1 MRLKE
6 EDLLSIEFFSIRPI
20 LLKSNFKYLTLPSA
34 FATYPMGQRL
44 KIEYKI
50 RKFENGKEVERKYVK
65 KPFEGLPLN
74 IIGKASA
81 K

>member
-1 MRLKE
+1 LRLKE
-6 EDLLSIEFFSIRPI
+6 EDLLSIEFFSIRPT

>member
-6 EDLLSIEFFSIRPI
+6 EDLLSIEFFSIRPA

-74 IIGKASA
+74 IIGKVSA

>member
-1 MRLKE
+1 LRLKE
-6 EDLLSIEFFSIRPI
+6 EDLLSTEFFSTRPT
-20 LLKSNFKYLTLPSA
+20 LLKSILKILTLRSA

-50 RKFENGKEVERKYVK
+50 RKFENGKEVDRKYVK
-65 KPFEGLPLN
+65 KPFEGLPL
-74 IIGKASA
+74 IITGKAAS

>member
-6 EDLLSIEFFSIRPI
+6 EDLLSIEFFSIRPA

>member
-6 EDLLSIEFFSIRPI
+6 EDLLSIEFFSIRPT

>member
-1 MRLKE
+1 LRLKE
-6 EDLLSIEFFSIRPI
+6 EDLPSIEFFSIRPI

>member
-6 EDLLSIEFFSIRPI
+6 EYLLSIEFFSIRPA
-20 LLKSNFKYLTLPSA
+20 LLKSNYKYLTLPSA

>member
-1 MRLKE
+1 M
-6 EDLLSIEFFSIRPI
+6 
-20 LLKSNFKYLTLPSA
+20 A
-34 FATYPMGQRL
+34 QRL

-65 KPFEGLPLN
+65 KLSEALPVLSVS
-74 IIGKASA
+74 KM